1 VISVGDALQLLAE
14 ETHPLDPVEVPLDRC
29 QGLVL
34 AEAIA
39 ADRDLPPTDR
49 SAMDGFAVRAEDIL
63 QEGQKLDVVGELR
76 AGRPVGDLHVGRG
89 QAVRIM
95 TGAIVPPGAD
105 AVVMVERTTEL
116 DHRRRVGI
124 DERPRKGQHIRRR
137 AEDLPRGEVAVG
149 PGAPIHA
156 PEIAALASVG
166 QVDVR
171 VHRAPVV
178 HVLSTGDEVV
188 EPGRAAADH
197 QVRNSNAYALLA
209 QLADLGVA
217 GRYLGIAGDERG
229 VLEDWLDRGLSGDL
243 LLVTGGVSV
252 GDYDLVGDAL
262 AAAGMRRLFH
272 KVAVKPG
279 KPILAGRA
287 DDCLVFG
294 LPGNPVST
302 YTAFAVF
309 VAPALRRM
317 QGYRRWENQR
327 LPAVLAEPLRARR
340 GRETYHLARLTGR
353 SEGLTAS
360 PVAHA
365 GSGDVFALARANGF
379 IVTPESGASLAAGA
393 GVSAL
398 LWKDFDLR

>member
-1 VISVGDALQLLAE
+1 VISVRDALQLLEGAA
-14 ETHPLDPVEVPLDRC
+14 HALDPVEVPLDAC

-34 AEAIA
+34 AEAVA

-49 SAMDGFAVRAEDIL
+49 SAMDGFAVRAEDIPQDG
-63 QEGQKLDVVGELR
+63 QELEVIGELR
-76 AGRPVGDLHVGRG
+76 AGQAVGDLRVGAG
-89 QAVRIM
+89 QAARIM
-95 TGAIVPPGAD
+95 TGASVPPGAD
-105 AVVMVERTTEL
+105 TVVMVERTTEL
-116 DHRRRVGI
+116 DERRRVRI
-124 DERPRKGQHIRRR
+124 DERPGKGQHIRRR
-137 AEDLPRGEVAVG
+137 AEELRLGEVAVS

-166 QVDVR
+166 HTSVR
-171 VHRAPVV
+171 VHRTPVV

-188 EPGRAAADH
+188 EPGRDAADH
-197 QVRNSNAYALLA
+197 QVRNSNGYALLA

-229 VLEDWLDRGLSGDL
+229 VLEDRLDRGLAGDL

-252 GDYDLVGDAL
+252 GDYDFVREAL
-262 AAAGMRRLFH
+262 AAAGMQRLFH
-272 KVAVKPG
+272 GVAVKPG
-279 KPILAGRA
+279 KPILAGRTN
-287 DDCLVFG
+287 DCLVFG

-317 QGYRRWENQR
+317 QGYRHWKNER
-327 LPAVLAEPLRARR
+327 LPAVLAEPLRTRP
-340 GRETYHLARLTGR
+340 GRETYHLARLTVR
-353 SEGLTAS
+353 SEGLTAV
-360 PVAHA
+360 PVTHA

-379 IVTPESGASLAAGA
+379 LVTPESGASLAAGA
-393 GVSAL
+393 TVPAF

>member
-1 VISVGDALQLLAE
+1 MISVRDALLLLE
-14 ETHPLDPVEVPLDRC
+14 GETRALDPVEVPLDRC

-34 AEAIA
+34 AEAVA

-49 SAMDGFAVRAEDIL
+49 SAMDGFAVRAEDIPQDG
-63 QEGQKLDVVGELR
+63 QELAVIGELR
-76 AGRPVGDLHVGRG
+76 AGQAVGDLRVGAG
-89 QAVRIM
+89 QAARIM
-95 TGAIVPPGAD
+95 TGASVPPGAD
-105 AVVMVERTTEL
+105 TVVMVERTTEL
-116 DHRRRVGI
+116 DERRRIRI
-124 DERPRKGQHIRRR
+124 DERPEKGQHIRRR
-137 AEDLPRGEVAVG
+137 AEDLPFGEVAVS

-166 QVDVR
+166 HTNVR

-188 EPGRAAADH
+188 EPGHDAADH

-229 VLEDWLDRGLSGDL
+229 VLEDRLDRGLAGDL

-252 GDYDLVGDAL
+252 GEYDFVGEAL
-262 AAAGMRRLFH
+262 AAAGMQQLFH

-287 DDCLVFG
+287 NDCLVFG
-294 LPGNPVST
+294 LPGNPVSA

-317 QGYRRWENQR
+317 QGYRHWKNER
-327 LPAVLAEPLRARR
+327 LPAVLAEPLRTRP
-340 GRETYHLARLTGR
+340 GRETYHLARLTVR
-353 SEGLTAS
+353 SDGLTAI
-360 PVAHA
+360 PVTHA

-379 IVTPESGASLAAGA
+379 LVTPESGASLAAGA
-393 GVSAL
+393 TVPAF